1 MPDVKSRLL
10 NGEAFIPGPR
20 LVDSSGRAL
29 SSSMTRE
36 PEKVTAVKFLRSLAE
51 QAGGIRTP
59 QGQAIHRAA
68 GHMVM
73 LHEELRRVALLKDT
87 SGEHSREKLEA
98 AAEGIYNVMRE
109 KMIRSTDGKIV
120 PDAWSACLAHR
131 PEEAENY
138 IHMAI
143 AALGGPVYIP
153 PCTEEEAAE
162 CTPQDS

>member
-1 MPDVKSRLL
+1 VPDIKNRLL

-29 SSSMTRE
+29 VSTPNKE
-36 PEKVTAVKFLRSLAE
+36 PERVTAVKFLRTLAD

-68 GHMVM
+68 GHMVK
-73 LHEELRRVALLKDT
+73 LYEELKRCSVLKDL

-98 AAEGIYNVMRE
+98 AAEGIYNVMRM
-109 KMIRSTDGKIV
+109 KMIESSGGKVV
-120 PDAWSACLAHR
+120 PDEWIHCITNR

-138 IHMAI
+138 IHMAT
-143 AALGGPVYIP
+143 AALGGPVFIP